1 MRYVSGKVNNTSS
14 KKRDISSWLHMPSYR
29 DYGQHTVP
37 RYQRFVRTAFSWRV
51 TATPFQGRLHLTMD
65 WCGQW
70 GREDEAIISWPPHPK
85 LGQLWRAIVISVLAM
100 FYLKPLYLSSPS
112 VQSCFIFFLQW
123 CRPWEHSLINVLHT
137 NLLLRDCFPGKMFCN
152 SDN

>member
-1 MRYVSGKVNNTSS
+1 ML
-14 KKRDISSWLHMPSYR
+14 KRGIYLYDFICQAIEIMASIQYLDISSLWELPSAEVSL
-29 DYGQHTVP
+29 DQGE
-37 RYQRFVRTAFSWRV
+37 
-51 TATPFQGRLHLTMD
+51 TPFQGRLHLTMD

-70 GREDEAIISWPPHPK
+70 GREDEAIIPWPPHPK
-85 LGQLWRAIVISVLAM
+85 LGQLWRTILILVLAM

-112 VQSCFIFFLQW
+112 VQSCFIFFPQW

-137 NLLLRDCFPGKMFCN
+137 NLLLRDCIPGKLICN